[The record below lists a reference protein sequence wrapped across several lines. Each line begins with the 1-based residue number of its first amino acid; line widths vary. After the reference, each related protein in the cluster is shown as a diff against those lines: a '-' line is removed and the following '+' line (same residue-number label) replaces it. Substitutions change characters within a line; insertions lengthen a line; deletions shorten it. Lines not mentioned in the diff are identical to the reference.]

1 MYLRH
6 LHIKDHPILKDLN
19 LDFTNPKTGEPY
31 SIIAFVGENGCGKTT
46 LLNEIFEYEN
56 SKFIVDK
63 EKELFSLVP
72 HRSFYLRQNSL
83 VKNVVKEVGK
93 RIDGKNRNEVNSFNP
108 IGGLIDTLSPMVDK
122 EQGLKILE
130 ILDDVEIFKLFKEGV
145 IEDVACGSELSE
157 LIDGKKAGYDISN
170 YSSGQQEILL
180 KLKDLKEFSSGTDSV
195 LLDEPETSLHPRW
208 QQEIIGLIR
217 ALLVGPGREIP
228 QLFVATH
235 SEKILQA
242 LIKNEDALIVR
253 LYKEKGVIKNETI
266 NQMHLL
272 LRRPTFAELD
282 YVIFKIDTYEYCNEL
297 FDLLEW
303 LYNVSGDRG
312 VDRIIKRS
320 GFYDDSKHHKEWFND
335 KFNEVTCYTLPVY
348 VRNYFHHPKDKIEPT
363 AAELHEAI
371 ELLRNIVLN
380 LKK

>member
-1 MYLRH
+1 MYLTH
-6 LHIKDHPILKDLN
+6 LHIKDHPILKDLSIN
-19 LDFTNPKTGEPY
+19 LINEKTGQPY

-46 LLNEIFEYEN
+46 LLNEIFNYEN
-56 SKFIVDK
+56 SEYIVDK
-63 EKELFSLVP
+63 EKEPLSLAP
-72 HRSFYLRQNSL
+72 HTSFFLRQNSL
-83 VKNVVKEVGK
+83 VKNVIKEIGK
-93 RIDGKNRNEVNSFNP
+93 RIDGKDRNEVNNFNP
-108 IGGLIDTLSPMVDK
+108 VGRLIDTLSPMVDK

-145 IEDVACGSELSE
+145 IEDVACGSEISQ

-180 KLKDLKEFSSGTDSV
+180 KLKDLKEFDSNTDSV

-208 QQEIIGLIR
+208 QQEIVNLIR
-217 ALLVGPGREIP
+217 TLLVRPGGQKP
-228 QLFVATH
+228 QTFIATH
-235 SEKILQA
+235 SEKILQS

-253 LYKEKGVIKNETI
+253 LYKEKGMIKNETI

-282 YVIFKIDTYEYCNEL
+282 YVIFKIDSYEYCNEL

-312 VDRIIKRS
+312 VDRNIQKS
-320 GFYDDSKHHKEWFND
+320 EFYDESKHYKEWYND
-335 KFNEVTCYTLPVY
+335 KFGKVTCFTLPVY
-348 VRNYFHHPKDKIEPT
+348 VRNYFHHPKDRVEPT
-363 AAELHEAI
+363 PQELHEAI

-380 LKK
+380 LNK